1 MTPLS
6 WSRLEIFHECPFVRY
21 WNSWCRIHANSDMMN
36 HLTNVESIRIL
47 LSSFLSNVHEWT
59 SFYCVKRPPGGGLF
73 VQPQGPPKC
82 HCSTHTHTRQTDIL
96 TQCFAGPGTGAR
108 PGCGHLKYGIRFEVK
123 VWSLTGTRAHEHD
136 RPAYGQS
143 DKEMEQEDDKM
154 DGAKGHQG

>member
-1 MTPLS
+1 MSTSGLAFTA
-6 WSRLEIFHECPFVRY
+6 LNVLLGAGCL
-21 WNSWCRIHANSDMMN
+21 CN
-36 HLTNVESIRIL
+36 HRDHQNAIARHI
-47 LSSFLSNVHEWT
+47 
-59 SFYCVKRPPGGGLF
+59 
-73 VQPQGPPKC
+73 
-82 HCSTHTHTRQTDIL
+82 HTHDRQTDIL